1 MIHLLAHIL
10 AKQPIEPTNGEGLPY
25 WALWFLLCII
35 ILLIFFIFLR
45 DKSLRQRLNLFFSR
59 AKRRL
64 VKMRLQ
70 ARLKKENRK
79 REQLIQ
85 ELGREAWAE
94 GVNVEKSE
102 KILKELKSLGVKENV
117 VDKELY
123 EAEARIDKLESQNQ
137 ATLLKHNEQVQKK
150 EEEIKPFREKMAEA
164 KEKLNLIELSFIQKQ
179 KDKEYAEKILDAEEK
194 NAKEIKTS
202 TKLSDEEK
210 KAKKKGVEENI
221 KNLEKKKEKV
231 HSEIQDLR
239 EKKKA
244 LEKEIAEYQKKI
256 FESENKIKSIEKE
269 KKEQTRHFQKEIK
282 DWKKNK
288 EKAQKKIKDI
298 EKHKEPLFESLGKT
312 IEKYRVTHK
321 MLSPYYTQID
331 RAKRRIKEIEDNIKN
346 L

>member
-1 MIHLLAHIL
+1 MILLLAHIL
-10 AKQPIEPTNGEGLPY
+10 EQQPIEPSNGEGLPY

-70 ARLKKENRK
+70 ARLKRENRK
-79 REQLIQ
+79 KEELIQ
-85 ELGREAWAE
+85 ELGKEAWEE

-102 KILKELKSLGVKENV
+102 NTLKELKSLEVKENAAE
-117 VDKELY
+117 KELE
-123 EAEARIDKLESQNQ
+123 EAEAKIGKLESQNQ
-137 ATLLKHNEQVQKK
+137 ATLQKHNEQLQKK
-150 EEEIKPFREKMAEA
+150 EEEIKPYREKMAEA

-194 NAKEIKTS
+194 ASKEIKTS
-202 TKLSDEEK
+202 TKHSEEEK
-210 KAKKKGVEENI
+210 KAKLKEVGENI
-221 KNLEKKKEKV
+221 KNLEKKKDKV
-231 HSEIQDLR
+231 HNEIQDLR

-244 LEKEIAEYQKKI
+244 LEKELAEYQKKI
-256 FESENKIKSIEKE
+256 FESESKIKKMEKD
-269 KKEQTRHFQKEIK
+269 KKEQTRRFQKEVK
-282 DWKKNK
+282 DWRKSK

-298 EKHKEPLFESLGKT
+298 EKHQEPLFESLGKT
-312 IEKYRVTHK
+312 IEKHRVTHK
-321 MLSPYYTQID
+321 ILSPYYTQID
-331 RAKRRIKEIEDNIKN
+331 RAKRRIREIEENIKN